1 MSQSACVFNV
11 INITIYLLSSVY
23 AKASPAPWLGKSG
36 PTVSYK
42 EEVSVQRTE
51 NKSLVV
57 QWKRNTRIKAEAVPS
72 AVQSVHLELGAV
84 HLHLL
89 EVIGN
94 RLDLAQSLLVLLQN
108 ALGPL
113 RVADDHVHRL
123 QPEARKRK
131 CQWRRDG
138 KWRERFNAA

>member
-1 MSQSACVFNV
+1 MQKP
-11 INITIYLLSSVY
+11 L
-23 AKASPAPWLGKSG
+23 PAPWLVKKR
-36 PTVSYK
+36 TNCVIQQ
-42 EEVSVQRTE
+42 EASVERTE
-51 NKSLVV
+51 NRSLVV
-57 QWKRNTRIKAEAVPS
+57 QWKLNTRIKAEAVPS

-89 EVIGN
+89 DVIGN
-94 RLDLAQSLLVLLQN
+94 SLDLAQSLLILLQHS
-108 ALGPL
+108 LGPL

-131 CQWRRDG
+131 CQRRRDG

>member
-1 MSQSACVFNV
+1 MQKP
-11 INITIYLLSSVY
+11 L
-23 AKASPAPWLGKSG
+23 PAPWLVKKR
-36 PTVSYK
+36 TNCVIQQ
-42 EEVSVQRTE
+42 EASVERTE
-51 NKSLVV
+51 NRSLVV
-57 QWKRNTRIKAEAVPS
+57 QWKLNTRIKAEAVPS

-123 QPEARKRK
+123 QPSGKEKEKSVDEGRG
-131 CQWRRDG
+131 G
-138 KWRERFNAA
+138 KWRGRFNVALI